1 MELTCLNCLGT
12 FEMDDKGVPA
22 PSGRVQCPICGADQ
36 TFVTLDEAR
45 LKRPQPPVP
54 PPRSSKTTTAFRKPM
69 QAFVGGSPRPSTP
82 PSLQPAP
89 VAGEA
94 PVVVTP
100 FEPAAPTPP
109 EAFLPPMA
117 PDAPADE
124 SGSWMVRSPT
134 GLVLEFPA
142 SELLV
147 NWSAVVDN
155 PAPYQVSRGGQEWT
169 SLAEFLQ
176 LVRQG
181 NRSTSAFR
189 VATRGSP
196 SPAAPREFV
205 PASPATPAPGSS
217 PTVPTPRPAG
227 VTAHPTSSFQIKLKE
242 PAAPRWRRW
251 VLLGFGLFA
260 IIGGAAVAA
269 TLLDLW

>member
-12 FEMDDKGVPA
+12 FEVKDTGVPA
-22 PSGRVQCPICGADQ
+22 PSGRVQCPVCGTEQ

-69 QAFVGGSPRPSTP
+69 QAFVGGSPRLSTHPSPQSTP
-82 PSLQPAP
+82 
-89 VAGEA
+89 VVGEA
-94 PVVVTP
+94 SVSVAP

-109 EAFLPPMA
+109 EAFPPLMA
-117 PDAPADE
+117 PDAAADE
-124 SGSWMVRSPT
+124 SGSWIVRSPT

-155 PAPYQVSRGGQEWT
+155 PAPYQVSKGGQEWT
-169 SLAEFLQ
+169 SLAEFLR

-181 NRSTSAFR
+181 NRNTSAFR
-189 VATRGSP
+189 MATRGSP
-196 SPAAPREFV
+196 SPASPHEPV
-205 PASPATPAPGSS
+205 PASPATSAPGGS
-217 PTVPTPRPAG
+217 PTVPAARSVSVP
-227 VTAHPTSSFQIKLKE
+227 VHPTSSFQIKLKE

-251 VLLGFGLFA
+251 VFLGIGLIA
-260 IIGGAAVAA
+260 IIGGAVVAA
-269 TLLDLW
+269 TFLDLW